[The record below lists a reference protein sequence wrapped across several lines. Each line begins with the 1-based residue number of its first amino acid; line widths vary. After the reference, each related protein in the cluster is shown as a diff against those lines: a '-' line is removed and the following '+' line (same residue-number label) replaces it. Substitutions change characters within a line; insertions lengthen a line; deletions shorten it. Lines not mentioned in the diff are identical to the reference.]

1 MAADAT
7 LVQASLKEAL
17 SDRPIYNPGLY
28 QMQAG
33 MADAFFNPIK
43 EVLAKKDLDQKKKI
57 KEENDLKEE
66 SLNKF
71 IDSADNTNM
80 LLSTYDK
87 GGKEAGMHQQIYN
100 NTFDHLESLKTEYEK
115 YNTVGE
121 DDNPENRK
129 KRLEILGQLESV
141 KNRVINLRGSVLKI
155 SKAAGSKDNPPS
167 ISPSMT
173 KEKLDIV
180 HEIIN
185 MDGDYSNV
193 KSRWEDG
200 DVVFDVNLDGV
211 IHSVK
216 STELEEMF
224 VPHDTNGEAKIVQRG
239 INAINGGKK
248 AKWNTEYDLQLEADS
263 ISGDVFTTKS
273 AFGDLAQRRLKGQ
286 VGELGSGKWQKGSWA
301 NHLESHP
308 ALNIGV
314 YEKLG
319 IDADG
324 IDGSPE
330 DGIISEKEAAMVY
343 MDIDNRDR
351 VISAL
356 VDPTNPNFDFN
367 RSKQEFSMFLATQN
381 QKKFN
386 DNKPPQPSPKTDVTT
401 EVVDLPW
408 SKGMRMATTA
418 KERENLRTVENIIT
432 GQKRIPIGN
441 DIYELQE
448 DGQYL
453 LTQQMAQGNIQNV
466 EGAQPV
472 SKTSLIQAYG
482 GAYSNIPNDF
492 DWENMPVTN
501 VKSR

>member
-7 LVQASLKEAL
+7 LAQASLKEAL
-17 SDRPIYNPGLY
+17 SDRPIYNPSLY

-71 IDSADNTNM
+71 IDSADSTNM

-193 KSRWEDG
+193 KSRWEGG

-216 STELEEMF
+216 STELYTSSKL
-224 VPHDTNGEAKIVQRG
+224 V
-239 INAINGGKK
+239 
-248 AKWNTEYDLQLEADS
+248 
-263 ISGDVFTTKS
+263 
-273 AFGDLAQRRLKGQ
+273 RLK
-286 VGELGSGKWQKGSWA
+286 ECL
-301 NHLESHP
+301 
-308 ALNIGV
+308 
-314 YEKLG
+314 
-319 IDADG
+319 
-324 IDGSPE
+324 
-330 DGIISEKEAAMVY
+330 II
-343 MDIDNRDR
+343 
-351 VISAL
+351 
-356 VDPTNPNFDFN
+356 F
-367 RSKQEFSMFLATQN
+367 
-381 QKKFN
+381 
-386 DNKPPQPSPKTDVTT
+386 
-401 EVVDLPW
+401 
-408 SKGMRMATTA
+408 
-418 KERENLRTVENIIT
+418 
-432 GQKRIPIGN
+432 
-441 DIYELQE
+441 
-448 DGQYL
+448 
-453 LTQQMAQGNIQNV
+453 
-466 EGAQPV
+466 
-472 SKTSLIQAYG
+472 
-482 GAYSNIPNDF
+482 
-492 DWENMPVTN
+492 
-501 VKSR
+501 